1 MHKLIRNIGFFA
13 VLLGLGL
20 VSCDEDYP
28 KSHIAPYDT
37 ELLSIK
43 ITNAG
48 ADGNTVVEGTIDE
61 DNKIINFPRLD
72 MTTNFSA
79 LNLDAKL
86 SEGATLQNSVL
97 DFSMDEETASK
108 TLVLRIV
115 NQKRYK
121 EYFIRVRKRIPVFG
135 ADFEK
140 PTVYDFSGDNIYPD
154 YGNCNNI
161 RTPLPIHYRHHS
173 IIHVQLYHIDRKHPN
188 WDAPKY
194 YGCKP

>member
-1 MHKLIRNIGFFA
+1 MYKLIRNIGFFA

-86 SEGATLQNSVL
+86 SDGATLQNSVL

-121 EYFIRVRKRIPVFG
+121 RKRFR
-135 ADFEK
+135 
-140 PTVYDFSGDNIYPD
+140 IY
-154 YGNCNNI
+154 
-161 RTPLPIHYRHHS
+161 
-173 IIHVQLYHIDRKHPN
+173 K
-188 WDAPKY
+188 
-194 YGCKP
+194 

>member
-1 MHKLIRNIGFFA
+1 MYKLIRNIGFLA
-13 VLLGLGL
+13 VLLGLSL

-86 SEGATLQNSVL
+86 SDGATLQNSVL

-121 EYFIRVRKRIPVFG
+121 EYFIRVRK
-135 ADFEK
+135 K
-140 PTVYDFSGDNIYPD
+140 NSG
-154 YGNCNNI
+154 I
-161 RTPLPIHYRHHS
+161 RS
-173 IIHVQLYHIDRKHPN
+173 
-188 WDAPKY
+188 
-194 YGCKP
+194 

>member
-1 MHKLIRNIGFFA
+1 MYKLIRNIGFLA
-13 VLLGLGL
+13 VLLGLSL

-86 SEGATLQNSVL
+86 SDGATLQNSVL

-121 EYFIRVRKRIPVFG
+121 RKRFR
-135 ADFEK
+135 
-140 PTVYDFSGDNIYPD
+140 IY
-154 YGNCNNI
+154 
-161 RTPLPIHYRHHS
+161 
-173 IIHVQLYHIDRKHPN
+173 K
-188 WDAPKY
+188 
-194 YGCKP
+194 